1 MLNSIG
7 YIGIRRARLDL
18 LRTELFMDPA
28 SSPPWIYLFNILSAG
43 ACRSSTS
50 SCCCALEY
58 SISRFRRCATR
69 ASWSA
74 RTSTRASCR
83 SSFSFASHFLQLCR
97 HAGRREGF
105 LGTPPLAP
113 RPAFSPFSLL
123 PPPSLPSLP
132 PLPRAWMWV
141 GVGWEG
147 GREEITLELINVSST
162 SRSLNALS
170 TLARRSLDARST
182 SSRRHCGRGDDG

>member
-1 MLNSIG
+1 MPSFGYLTMLYGGVLDETNPTLRDTLILERVNINASIM
-7 YIGIRRARLDL
+7 RMQFLFDL
-18 LRTELFMDPA
+18 HF
-28 SSPPWIYLFNILSAG
+28 
-43 ACRSSTS
+43 ST
-50 SCCCALEY
+50 
-58 SISRFRRCATR
+58 
-69 ASWSA
+69 
-74 RTSTRASCR
+74 
-83 SSFSFASHFLQLCR
+83 HCR

-123 PPPSLPSLP
+123 PPPSLPLLP
-132 PLPRAWMWV
+132 PLPRAWVWV